1 VSNDITCTEDD
12 ANDLSLGR
20 SASDGEAEPV
30 ARARDQGDLATQIEE
45 SMRHGNASL
54 LEFLSHRLYSGI
66 DHTIVPVSREKLSEV
81 PGV

>member
-45 SMRHGNASL
+45 SMRHGNASPFEL
-54 LEFLSHRLYSGI
+54 IHLYLGNRSHGFPN
-66 DHTIVPVSREKLSEV
+66 VK
-81 PGV
+81 GKN